1 MVKKVL
7 TLVLGLVLSFGT
19 MAQMRNNVHATK
31 QHAKS
36 VTFPASDIQYWVG
49 SGSNSAVVIIGWDD
63 NPSGN
68 DFALAWGVRWN
79 GSAVAV
85 NMLDTIATYDS
96 RVAYSISSGF
106 VTNIGYNDGTLVS
119 GSNLSY
125 WCYTVNGEYASAY
138 GAQPMANG
146 DVMEISS
153 SCNFSLTTA
162 FPATD
167 PNASTDDPVDATIAF
182 EDIHYWVGTG
192 SDSAVLIVNFGIPDT
207 AFAWGYR
214 FNGSATVQDMTDAI
228 TAADP
233 RFWVVGQPS
242 YYPNGDIFFIT
253 TEGDTLSL
261 SGIDENNPFNYWEAN
276 INGGTSYSGA
286 AQELTNGDV
295 FKYGDLRAPSRV
307 CLEEM
312 EYGGAIYCL
321 LSAWTK
327 TPTPVSEPNTAPTPV
342 VEDATI
348 DFSEILY
355 WVGEGENQAVLAVN
369 WADTALAWGYRFDG
383 DKTVSDMMTDIQNSD
398 PRFSYSTDSYGYLS
412 DIAFAVAPGD
422 TLHGTS
428 YWESKNNGMTDMGMS
443 QSLADGDFEKWADPA
458 AGIVIDSFSY
468 AWGGVTYWSYIFIY
482 PMTIHPVSVPAN
494 PMPQVEEATI
504 DFAEILY
511 WVGEGSK
518 RAVLAVNW
526 ADTALAWGYKFDG
539 TKTVADMMTDIAA
552 ADPRFSYEGE
562 GFVSD
567 ITFNDGTVSLAGTPG
582 NFWGSTNNGIVDMG
596 MGQTLNDG
604 DLEKWGDPAAGV
616 IIDSMEWEGYWY
628 YTYAYP
634 MTIHP
639 VSIPQIE
646 GIDNTEAVI
655 ISVYPNP
662 VVNMVT
668 VSGINGN
675 GMIYDMR
682 GSVVST
688 FTVNGETR
696 LDLSRLSN
704 GVYMLR
710 VADSIVKIVKE

>member
-19 MAQMRNNVHATK
+19 MAQMSNNVHATK

-119 GSNLSY
+119 GSDLSY

-162 FPATD
+162 SPATD

-312 EYGGAIYCL
+312 EYGGAVYCL

-327 TPTPVSEPNTAPTPV
+327 TPTPVSDPNPNPV
-342 VEDATI
+342 IENATI

-355 WVGEGENQAVLAVN
+355 WVGEGENQVVLAVN
-369 WADTALAWGYRFDG
+369 WADTALAWGYRFSTENV
-383 DKTVSDMMTDIQNSD
+383 TVEDMMMDIQSAD
-398 PRFSYSTDSYGYLS
+398 PRFGYTMNGSYLGDITFVIS
-412 DIAFAVAPGD
+412 DGD
-422 TLHGTS
+422 TLRGTS
-428 YWESKNNGMTDMGMS
+428 WWESKLNGSTDMGMS
-443 QSLADGDFEKWADPA
+443 QLLSNGDFEKWADPA
-458 AGIVIDSFSY
+458 AGVIVDSMEYNGYWYYTY
-468 AWGGVTYWSYIFIY
+468 AY

-552 ADPRFSYEGE
+552 ADPRFSYVGE

-567 ITFNDGTVSLAGTPG
+567 ILFNDGTVSLAGTPG
-582 NFWGSTNNGIVDMG
+582 NYWGSSNNGIVDMG
-596 MGQTLNDG
+596 LSEVLDDG

-616 IIDSMEWEGYWY
+616 IVDSMEWEGYWY

-646 GIDNTEAVI
+646 GIDNTEAVN

-662 VVNMVT
+662 VANVVT

-704 GVYMLR
+704 GIYMLR

>member
-19 MAQMRNNVHATK
+19 MAQMSNNVHATK

-49 SGSNSAVVIIGWDD
+49 TGSNSAVVIIGWDD

-119 GSNLSY
+119 GSDLSY

-162 FPATD
+162 SPATD

-312 EYGGAIYCL
+312 EYGGAVYCL

-327 TPTPVSEPNTAPTPV
+327 TPTPVSDPNPNPV
-342 VEDATI
+342 IENATI

-369 WADTALAWGYRFDG
+369 WADTALAWGYRFSTENV
-383 DKTVSDMMTDIQNSD
+383 TVEDMMMDIQSAD
-398 PRFSYSTDSYGYLS
+398 PRFGYTMNGSYLGDITFVIS
-412 DIAFAVAPGD
+412 DGD
-422 TLHGTS
+422 TLRGTS
-428 YWESKNNGMTDMGMS
+428 WWESKLNGSTDMGMS
-443 QSLADGDFEKWADPA
+443 QLLSNGDFEKWADPA
-458 AGIVIDSFSY
+458 AGVIV
-468 AWGGVTYWSYIFIY
+468 
-482 PMTIHPVSVPAN
+482 
-494 PMPQVEEATI
+494 
-504 DFAEILY
+504 
-511 WVGEGSK
+511 
-518 RAVLAVNW
+518 
-526 ADTALAWGYKFDG
+526 
-539 TKTVADMMTDIAA
+539 
-552 ADPRFSYEGE
+552 
-562 GFVSD
+562 
-567 ITFNDGTVSLAGTPG
+567 
-582 NFWGSTNNGIVDMG
+582 
-596 MGQTLNDG
+596 
-604 DLEKWGDPAAGV
+604 
-616 IIDSMEWEGYWY
+616 DSMEYNGYWY

-646 GIDNTEAVI
+646 GIDNTEAVN

-662 VVNMVT
+662 VANVVT

-704 GVYMLR
+704 GIYMLR
-710 VADSIVKIVKE
+710 VADSVVKIVKE